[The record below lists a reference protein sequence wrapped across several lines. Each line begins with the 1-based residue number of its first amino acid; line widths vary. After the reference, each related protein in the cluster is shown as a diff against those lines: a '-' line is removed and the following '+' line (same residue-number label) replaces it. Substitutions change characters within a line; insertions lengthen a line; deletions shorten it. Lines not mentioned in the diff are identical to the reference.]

1 MAQNTGSA
9 ALPSSVGEGCAGLP
23 AGERILEVPH
33 LALHLE
39 REVLEAAQRL
49 LARGGA
55 VEIVPIGRATWRGE
69 SENTFLFAAHQ
80 VRRGMRAARPLGVM
94 ENPGATASTS
104 GRAADHFEPTEVGD
118 GCGDPDAL
126 RAATAATW
134 TA

>member
-1 MAQNTGSA
+1 M
-9 ALPSSVGEGCAGLP
+9 PSNSRHRHDDHAEI
-23 AGERILEVPH
+23 ERQTAEF
-33 LALHLE
+33 
-39 REVLEAAQRL
+39 

-118 GCGDPDAL
+118 ECGDPDAL